1 MDLTFTEYQF
11 RKAAVGTC
19 EGRLPSVEHADQSTR
34 LAECIAHAQRCRQL
48 AETARSHSIR
58 QMLVERAMSLEAQ
71 VPMFNFGGSTD

>member
-1 MDLTFTEYQF
+1 MDPTSTEYQF
-11 RKAAVGTC
+11 RQASVGTFD
-19 EGRLPSVEHADQSTR
+19 ERAPSVEHADQSAR